1 MAGRQKKDGDG
12 DGDGAEPSLWE
23 RLDRPAPAARTSL
36 TPQKIAEV
44 AVAIAD
50 AEGFAAVT
58 MRRLAKELDVA
69 PMAAYR
75 HVSGKDDLWALMVDR
90 IFAELGAASKATGW
104 REVLRAEALNVR
116 ELMLRHPW
124 MGELPAPLFVLTPNR
139 MATAERQFAALDGR
153 GLDVDTM
160 MVALRTVNAY
170 VYGTTRSEVALQ
182 SYMKQRGWDGPDQTR
197 TALAPQ
203 MNYLMETGRYPAYR
217 RYIHEASH
225 KDDPSWE
232 FELGLDCVLDGI
244 EARLGLA

>member
-1 MAGRQKKDGDG
+1 MAGEQKKDGDRV
-12 DGDGAEPSLWE
+12 ELSLWE
-23 RLDRPAPAARTSL
+23 RLERPAPAARTSL
-36 TPQKIAEV
+36 TPRKIAEV

-75 HVSGKDDLWALMVDR
+75 HVSGKDDLWALMIDR
-90 IFAELGAASKATGW
+90 IFTELGAAPEAKGW
-104 REVLRAEALNVR
+104 RGVLRAEALNVR

-139 MATAERQFAALDGR
+139 MAAAERQLAGLDGR

-160 MVALRTVNAY
+160 MVAMRTVNAY
-170 VYGTTRSEVALQ
+170 VYGITRSEVALH
-182 SYMKQRGWDGPDQTR
+182 SYMKQHGWDNPDQTR

-203 MNYLMETGRYPAYR
+203 MMYLMGTGRYPTYH
-217 RYIHEASH
+217 RYTREAEH

-244 EARLGLA
+244 EARLEPGS